1 MTSISQLVE
10 KQRAFFATGKT
21 KPYAFRKAQ
30 LIALRNGIRKYER
43 EIMEALYKDLRKS
56 EFEAY
61 ATEIGFVLAEITH
74 NLKHL
79 RSWMRRERVR
89 APLSHFGTKNYII
102 REPYGVILNIV
113 PWNYPINLALTIL
126 VNAIAAGNTMVIKP
140 SELSPN
146 SSAVIAK
153 LIADTFPE
161 EYVAVVEGGVEES
174 TELLQQTFDYIIYTG
189 NGTVG
194 KIVMEAAAKHL
205 TPVTLE
211 LGGKSPCVVHE
222 DADLELA
229 AKRIAWGKWINAG
242 QTCIAPDYL
251 FVHKRVKP
259 QLIEA
264 IIRYVERFYGTDIK
278 KMDGM
283 TTIIN
288 ERHFDR
294 IEKLMQGAKIIYGGY
309 TDRSSKYISPTIVEG
324 VDWNHP
330 VMQEEIFGPVLPVLE
345 YEQIED
351 AFAQIIAQ
359 PKPLAFYI
367 FTNNKSIENAALER
381 VSFGG
386 GCVNDILY
394 HMANPNLP
402 FGGVGAS
409 GMGAYHGKAGFDLF
423 SHKKSVLKQQTL
435 FDIPVRYPSTK
446 NGLNLIRKILK

>member
-1 MTSISQLVE
+1 MTAIPDLVN

-21 KPYAFRKAQ
+21 RPYAFRKAQ
-30 LIALRNGIRKYER
+30 LLALRNGIHKYER
-43 EIMEALYKDLRKS
+43 QIMEALYQDLRKS

-61 ATEIGFVLAEITH
+61 ATEIGFVLAEISH

-79 RSWMRRERVR
+79 RSWMKREKVH
-89 APLSHFGTKNYII
+89 APLSHFGTKNYIL

-126 VNAIAAGNTMVIKP
+126 VNAIAAGNTMIIKP
-140 SELSPN
+140 SELSPH
-146 SSAVIAK
+146 SSAIIAK
-153 LIADTFPE
+153 LIADTFPK

-174 TELLQQTFDYIIYTG
+174 TELLQQKFDYIIYTG
-189 NGTVG
+189 NGRVG
-194 KIVMEAAAKHL
+194 RIVMEAAAKHL

-211 LGGKSPCVVHE
+211 LGGKSPCIVHA
-222 DADLELA
+222 DADVDLA

-242 QTCIAPDYL
+242 QTCIAPDYV
-251 FVHKRVKP
+251 FAHTRIKNA
-259 QLIEA
+259 LIEK
-264 IIRYVERFYGTDIK
+264 IIHYVEQFYGNDFK
-278 KMDGM
+278 KMERL

-294 IEKLMQGAKIIYGGY
+294 LVNLMEGATTLYGGY
-309 TDRSSKYISPTIVEG
+309 ADRTNKYISPTIVEG

-330 VMQEEIFGPVLPVLE
+330 VMQEEIFGPILPILE

-351 AFAQIIAQ
+351 AFSQIIQQ

-367 FTNNKSIENAALER
+367 FTKDRDIENAALER
-381 VSFGG
+381 ISFGG

-402 FGGVGAS
+402 FGGVGGS

-423 SHKKSVLKQQTL
+423 SHKKSVLKQQTI
-435 FDIPVRYPSTK
+435 FDIPLRYPSTK
-446 NGLNLIRKILK
+446 NGLKLIRKILK